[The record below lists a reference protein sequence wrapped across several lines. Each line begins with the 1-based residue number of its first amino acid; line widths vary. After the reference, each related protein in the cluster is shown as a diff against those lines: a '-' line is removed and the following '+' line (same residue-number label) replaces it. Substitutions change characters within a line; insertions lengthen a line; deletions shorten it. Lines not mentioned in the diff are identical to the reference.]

1 MDDSASN
8 KGSLYVIAAPSG
20 AGKTTLVRVLTE
32 SLPNVIVSISHTTRK
47 MRPNEKNGE
56 DYYFVSPDEF
66 KRLIEHGDFLEY
78 ATVFNQL
85 YGTSKSMVEQ
95 TLAKGIDVILEID
108 WQGHQTIRHLM
119 PECIGIFILP
129 PSLDVLRDRLT
140 KRDQD
145 EPDVIEQRLSDVR
158 ETVSHLPEFD
168 YVVINDDFTRAL
180 HDLKVIIESGR
191 LGKQRQIDQQRQLI
205 NSLLHVGDVSSK
217 V

>member
-1 MDDSASN
+1 MANGTSLNPPVN

-32 SLPNVIVSISHTTRK
+32 SLPNVVVSISHTTRS
-47 MRPNEKNGE
+47 MRPNEKDGE
-56 DYYFVSPDEF
+56 DYYFISPDEF
-66 KRLIEHGDFLEY
+66 KHLIKQGDFLEY

-108 WQGHQTIRHLM
+108 WQGHQQIKHLM
-119 PECIGIFILP
+119 SECIGIFILP
-129 PSLDVLRDRLT
+129 PSLEVLRERLI

-145 EPDVIEQRLSDVR
+145 HSDVIEQRLSDVR

-180 HDLKVIIESGR
+180 HDLKMIIESGR
-191 LGKQRQIDQQRQLI
+191 LGKQRQIAKYRQLI
-205 NSLLHVGDVSSK
+205 NSLLHIGD
-217 V
+217 